1 VSVSLYPGE
10 NICFAACLNRLTQQD
25 HNMMSTSQAPSQSFN
40 GDGLTVGM
48 FDSGLGGLSVL
59 SAIRAHLPLSDIVY
73 VADSGFAPYGEK
85 SDSFIE
91 DRSRFITSFLLTR
104 QADVVVVACNTATAA
119 AVHHLRQKWAH
130 VPIIGVEPGVKPA
143 VAHSRN
149 RRVGVL
155 ATPSTLRSK
164 KFQALIDNHAQ
175 DAYVV
180 LQACAGLAKEIELG
194 ELDSPRL
201 RDLVETFSAP
211 LRAAEVDTAVLGCT
225 HYPFVQ
231 NLFKQALGNAVEIV
245 DTADAVARH
254 TTRIGERLVTMRLPE
269 QHKTTRGLTELWS
282 SADPAHLAKVAR
294 SWLGLDCPAH
304 PLPEA

>member
-1 VSVSLYPGE
+1 
-10 NICFAACLNRLTQQD
+10 
-25 HNMMSTSQAPSQSFN
+25 M
-40 GDGLTVGM
+40 
-48 FDSGLGGLSVL
+48 L

-85 SDSFIE
+85 SDAFIE
-91 DRSRFITSFLLTR
+91 ERSRFITSFLLQK
-104 QADVVVVACNTATAA
+104 QADLIVVACNTATAA
-119 AVHHLRQKWAH
+119 AVHHLRQTWAH

-143 VAHSRN
+143 VASSRN

-180 LQACAGLAKEIELG
+180 LQACAGLAKEIESG

-201 RDLVETFSAP
+201 RALVETFSAP

-225 HYPFVQ
+225 HYPFVRG
-231 NLFKQALGNAVEIV
+231 LFQQALGTGVEII
-245 DTADAVARH
+245 DTADAVARQAV
-254 TTRIGERLVTMRLPE
+254 RIGEKLVQLRLPE

-282 SADPAHLAKVAR
+282 SADPAHLARVAN
-294 SWLGLDCPAH
+294 SWLELDCPAH